1 MNKREGKRARVMAQR
16 TQHNIA
22 SLAEHKG
29 EGTHKANKHQP
40 DLADALSAVMLHP
53 DLPDK
58 MYNSFT
64 DVLSNLPLPDTAIN
78 SAPFIRERLRAGES
92 SSAPEDDV
100 DEGNNP
106 NDALTRAQ
114 HYRERD
120 DPAYQRKIT
129 PEEAAD
135 FVEWISKYD
144 DDAVVFGLIRIMN
157 GIMAVLFETQ
167 KVEEIVM
174 AVRDRAYTHTGHF
187 SQSIDEFGSLD
198 EKNPRD
204 KRVILREYEDETEDE
219 REAAG
224 IDK

>member
-1 MNKREGKRARVMAQR
+1 MTKKEGKRACVGAQR

-40 DLADALSAVMLHP
+40 DLAAALSAVMLHP

-157 GIMAVLFETQ
+157 GIIAVLFEPL
-167 KVEEIVM
+167 KVEEIVL

-187 SQSIDEFGSLD
+187 SQSLDEFGSLN

-204 KRVILREYEDETEDE
+204 KRVILREFGDEIAEEE
-219 REAAG
+219 REAAN
-224 IDK
+224 K